1 MLKLNDDVTLV
12 KNPAN
17 GSFVLTH
24 GGSGH
29 SVSFSASVAAALF
42 DVDALDKLSNDHAN
56 VDDKPNAERDAKKVK
71 EDKAKEDKDND
82 DKPTFSH
89 SSPTKPVK
97 HTN

>member
-24 GGSGH
+24 NGSGH
-29 SVSFSASVAAALF
+29 SFSVSANAAAALF
-42 DVDALDKLSNDHAN
+42 DVDALNKLCDEHAN
-56 VDDKPNAERDAKKVK
+56 VDNKPNAERDAKKVK

-82 DKPTFSH
+82 DKPAFPH
-89 SSPTKPVK
+89 SSTTKSVK
-97 HTN
+97 HN